1 MIEVIGDR
9 NALKREGFL
18 CCLIAP
24 SPLMTPARTTVT
36 LQSSLRWPEVPHSLA
51 DSVLGR
57 AGFLGR
63 VWPAARCAAD
73 YAESARL
80 AAAALAGLGK
90 RRLDEQISCGGLA

>member
-1 MIEVIGDR
+1 MRLG
-9 NALKREGFL
+9 AM
-18 CCLIAP
+18 IAP
-24 SPLMTPARTTVT
+24 SSLMMPAPPAVT
-36 LQSSLRWPEVPHSLA
+36 SQSSLRWPEMPHSLA
-51 DSVLGR
+51 DSVHGR

-73 YAESARL
+73 IAESARL

>member
-1 MIEVIGDR
+1 MRLG
-9 NALKREGFL
+9 AM
-18 CCLIAP
+18 IAP
-24 SPLMTPARTTVT
+24 SSLMMPAPPAVT
-36 LQSSLRWPEVPHSLA
+36 SQSSLRWPEVPHSLA

-80 AAAALAGLGK
+80 TVAPLVGLGK
-90 RRLDEQISCGGLA
+90 RRLVEQISRGGLA